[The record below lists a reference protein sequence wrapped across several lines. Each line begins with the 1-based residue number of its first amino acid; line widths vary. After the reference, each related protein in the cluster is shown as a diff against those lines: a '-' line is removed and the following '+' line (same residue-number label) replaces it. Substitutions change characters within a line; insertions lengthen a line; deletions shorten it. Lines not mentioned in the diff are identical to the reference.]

1 LKNLKLSLI
10 SSHFCYQI
18 SKRAENIL
26 PSSVYFVFYYMN
38 ERIKGYFFGILA
50 AITYGTNP
58 LGALFLYQDGFN
70 PPSVIFY
77 RFLFAVLIL
86 FIILKCMKV
95 SLRIN
100 KIELKILTSLG
111 ILFAVSALTLYTS
124 FKYMDS
130 GIASTI
136 LFSYPIMV
144 AVIMSLC
151 FKEKTSF
158 ITIISIVLSLLGILL
173 LYQGDGEAKL
183 SLLGV
188 VLVLLSSLTYAIYI
202 VIVNR
207 SKITMTPF
215 KMTFYIMSTAT
226 IITLLYSFIS
236 PQNHI
241 MMIPSIESLG
251 WCIMLACVPTIIAM
265 TFLNLA
271 VFYIGSTPAAIMG
284 ALEPVTAVLI
294 SITVFNGVFTL
305 RLAIGILMILS
316 AVLLIVA
323 SKSLLK
329 RKSLTKQNKQLNK

>member
-1 LKNLKLSLI
+1 
-10 SSHFCYQI
+10 
-18 SKRAENIL
+18 
-26 PSSVYFVFYYMN
+26 MN
-38 ERIKGYFFGILA
+38 EKVKGYFFGILA
-50 AITYGTNP
+50 AVAYGTNP
-58 LGALFLYQDGFN
+58 LGALFLYQEGFN

-77 RFLFAVLIL
+77 RFLLAVMIL
-86 FIILKCMKV
+86 FVILKCMKV

-100 KIELKILTSLG
+100 KTEFKVLSSLG
-111 ILFAVSALTLYTS
+111 VLFAASALTLYTS

-144 AVIMSLC
+144 AVIMALF
-151 FKEKTSF
+151 FKEKTSLL
-158 ITIISIVLSLLGILL
+158 TIISIALSLCGILF
-173 LYQGDGEAKL
+173 LYQGDGEVRL

-188 VLVLLSSLTYAIYI
+188 VLVLLSSLTYAVYI

-215 KMTFYIMSTAT
+215 KMTFYIMSVAA
-226 IITLLYSFIS
+226 IMTLLYSFLS
-236 PQNHI
+236 PQNHLI
-241 MMIPSIESLG
+241 MIPSWQSFG
-251 WCIMLACVPTIIAM
+251 WCVMLACVPTIIAM

-305 RLAIGILMILS
+305 RLAIGILLILS
-316 AVLLIVA
+316 AVLLIVGGKKIIKHPHKA
-323 SKSLLK
+323 KGP
-329 RKSLTKQNKQLNK
+329 LNK